1 MAREKILLVEDDQ
14 NTGSALAETLS
25 AHHYKVNL
33 ITDGQMALEL
43 AKAFEFDV
51 IVLDILI
58 PKLDGISVCKHIRAF
73 GYENPILLL
82 TAKDSSYDRV
92 MGLDAGAD
100 DYVVKPF
107 DLPELLARIRAL
119 LRRRNSDTQTA
130 IAWENILLNP
140 IHSEV
145 TCNGERLHLTPKEY
159 GLLELFLSNQE
170 RVFSRSA
177 ILDKL
182 WDIAKSP
189 GEETVSAH
197 IKCLRQKLKAA
208 GASDPI
214 ETVHGLGYRLKQPS
228 EQKQIAIA
236 TESVSVK
243 KEDSRLK
250 VKQKTART
258 WDKHKDNFAKQVT
271 VLEKVVL
278 ALMANKL
285 TSELSQQGL
294 DEAHKLAGSLGIFG
308 LVEGSQWARELEG
321 LLQSG
326 VWSASQIQHFAELTL
341 LLRQELDKATTKVVQ
356 SKASTYS
363 PLILIVD
370 DDLMLAEQVRIEA
383 ISWGMRVQVATD
395 LTVARQM
402 IIQTPPDAI
411 LLDLNFS
418 HPTENGLTLLRELAS
433 VPNIPVIAF
442 TGRESLADRLEVARL
457 GGCAFLHKSLPT
469 HEILLAVTHAL
480 NPKRTN
486 PRNRVMLVDDD
497 PVILE
502 TLSNQLCLLGVE
514 VKTLKKPKQ
523 FWEVFTSFAP
533 DILVLDVK
541 MPDFN
546 GADLCQVVRTDPCC
560 QHLSILFL
568 SAHTS
573 AEEIDRAF
581 AVGADD
587 YISKSID
594 GAEITSRIIRHLRR
608 GGLDRVGCE

>member
-1 MAREKILLVEDDQ
+1 MVLAKILLVEDDQ
-14 NTGSALAETLS
+14 PTGSALAEILT
-25 AHHYKVNL
+25 AHHYNVNL
-33 ITDGQMALEL
+33 TTDGQMALEL
-43 AKAFEFDV
+43 AKAFEFEI

-58 PKLDGISVCKHIRAF
+58 PKLDGISVCKDLRGF
-73 GYENPILLL
+73 GYKNPILLL
-82 TAKDSSYDRV
+82 TAKDSSNDRV

-119 LRRRNSDTQTA
+119 LRRINSETSTA

-177 ILDKL
+177 VLDKL

-214 ETVHGLGYRLKQPS
+214 ETVHGLGYRLRQQS
-228 EQKQIAIA
+228 EQKQVA
-236 TESVSVK
+236 TSEFVSDK
-243 KEDSRLK
+243 KEDSRLI

-258 WDKHKDNFAKQVT
+258 WDKHKDNLAKQVT
-271 VLEKVVL
+271 VLEKVAQ
-278 ALMANKL
+278 ALMANNL
-285 TSELSQQGL
+285 TSQLSQQGL
-294 DEAHKLAGSLGIFG
+294 NEAHKLAGSLGIFG
-308 LVEGSQWARELEG
+308 LVEASKWARELEG
-321 LLQSG
+321 LLQSV
-326 VWSASQIQHFAELTL
+326 VWEASQIQLFTKLTK
-341 LLRQELDKATTKVVQ
+341 LLRQELDQAIAAITHPKP
-356 SKASTYS
+356 STDS

-370 DDLMLAEQVRIEA
+370 DDLMLAQQVRIEA
-383 ISWGMRVQVATD
+383 ISWGMRVEVATD

-402 IIQTPPDAI
+402 LIHPPDAI

-418 HPTENGLTLLRELAS
+418 NPTEDGLTLLRELAH

-457 GGCAFLHKSLPT
+457 GGCAFLHKPLPT
-469 HEILLAVTHAL
+469 HEILKAVTDAL

-502 TLSNQLCLLGVE
+502 TLSNQLRLLGVE

-523 FWEVFTSFAP
+523 FWEST
-533 DILVLDVK
+533 
-541 MPDFN
+541 
-546 GADLCQVVRTDPCC
+546 
-560 QHLSILFL
+560 
-568 SAHTS
+568 
-573 AEEIDRAF
+573 
-581 AVGADD
+581 
-587 YISKSID
+587 
-594 GAEITSRIIRHLRR
+594 LR
-608 GGLDRVGCE
+608 